1 MDQGQSK
8 SRQIMPIDA
17 YNVARCSSGKVMPSV
32 HKAPLNSLSLAFL
45 ASSLLFSGCGDKPAP
60 KSAEPAAA
68 AVKPAE
74 PAIPAEIQAAAEGS
88 LGSETTVLAYGDLA
102 KTGTQQILIAN
113 VVPKTPKENITG
125 TIVSRA
131 AIVENQKGQWVQIF
145 LCDEHLKNS
154 KGYLGMTPI
163 EPVTAWRIQHEQDPV
178 KGLTVYFTPVKGM
191 PDAHVLPI
199 GVQWNPK
206 TKRYQSLDR
215 SYQQFLLESPA
226 LSNVRTRLQ

>member
-1 MDQGQSK
+1 MDLARAK
-8 SRQIMPIDA
+8 SRQIMLIDA
-17 YNVARCSSGKVMPSV
+17 YNVARCSSGKVMLSV
-32 HKAPLNSLSLAFL
+32 HKTLRSVLVPSTLIC
-45 ASSLLFSGCGDKPAP
+45 SLLYVGCGNTPAP
-60 KSAEPAAA
+60 KPAEQAAEP
-68 AVKPAE
+68 KPAE
-74 PAIPAEIQAAAEGS
+74 PAIPPDIQSAAEGS

-102 KTGTQQILIAN
+102 KTGTQQVLIAN
-113 VVPKTPKENITG
+113 VLPKTPKDNITG

-131 AIVENQKGQWVQIF
+131 AIVEKQGTNWVQIF

-163 EPVTAWRIQHEQDPV
+163 EPVAAWRIQHEQDPV
-178 KGLTVYFTPVKGM
+178 KGLTVYLTPVKGM

-215 SYQQFLLESPA
+215 SYQQFLMESAA

>member
-1 MDQGQSK
+1 MMNSVRKPLGSLAVLFLL
-8 SRQIMPIDA
+8 PFL
-17 YNVARCSSGKVMPSV
+17 VSSGCE
-32 HKAPLNSLSLAFL
+32 N
-45 ASSLLFSGCGDKPAP
+45 KPAP
-60 KSAEPAAA
+60 KPSEPAAA
-68 AVKPAE
+68 LKAAE
-74 PAIPAEIQAAAEGS
+74 PAVPPEMQAAAEGS

-113 VVPKTPKENITG
+113 VLPKTPKDNITG

-131 AIVENQKGQWVQIF
+131 AIIEKQGSGWMQIF
-145 LCDEHLKNS
+145 LCDEYLKNS

-163 EPVTAWRIQHEQDPV
+163 GPVSGWRIQHEQDPV
-178 KGLTVYFTPVKGM
+178 KGLIVYLTPVKGIA
-191 PDAHVLPI
+191 DAHVLPI

-215 SYQQFLLESPA
+215 TYQQFLLESPQ

>member
-1 MDQGQSK
+1 MDLGQSK
-8 SRQIMPIDA
+8 SRQIMETNA

-32 HKAPLNSLSLAFL
+32 HKILCSSLLLAFL
-45 ASSLLFSGCGDKPAP
+45 SSPMLFSGCGNAPTPKPAEQTEAP
-60 KSAEPAAA
+60 KPI
-68 AVKPAE
+68 E
-74 PAIPAEIQAAAEGS
+74 PAIPPDIQSAAEGS

-113 VVPKTPKENITG
+113 VLPKTPKDNITG

-131 AIVENQKGQWVQIF
+131 AIVEKQGTNWVQIF

-163 EPVTAWRIQHEQDPV
+163 DPVTAWRVQHEQDPV
-178 KGLTVYFTPVKGM
+178 KGLTVYLTPVKGM
-191 PDAHVLPI
+191 PDTHVLPI

-215 SYQQFLLESPA
+215 SYQQFLVESPA

>member
-1 MDQGQSK
+1 MDLGQSK
-8 SRQIMPIDA
+8 SRQMMQINA

-32 HKAPLNSLSLAFL
+32 HKTLWSSLLLAVL
-45 ASSLLFSGCGDKPAP
+45 SPSLLFSGCGNAPAP
-60 KSAEPAAA
+60 KPAEQTEAL
-68 AVKPAE
+68 KPAE
-74 PAIPAEIQAAAEGS
+74 PAIPADIQSAAEGS

-113 VVPKTPKENITG
+113 VLPKTPKENITG

-131 AIVENQKGQWVQIF
+131 AIVEKQNTGWMQIF

-215 SYQQFLLESPA
+215 TYQQFLLESPA

>member
-1 MDQGQSK
+1 M
-8 SRQIMPIDA
+8 SRQIMSIHA
-17 YNVARCSSGKVMPSV
+17 YNAARCSSGKVMISV
-32 HKAPLNSLSLAFL
+32 RRPLACRPVIFLLLPFFLSA
-45 ASSLLFSGCGDKPAP
+45 GCENKPAP
-60 KSAEPAAA
+60 RPSESAAA
-68 AVKPAE
+68 AQPAE
-74 PAIPAEIQAAAEGS
+74 PAIPAEIQSAAEGS
-88 LGSETTVLAYGDLA
+88 LGSETSVLVYGDLA

-113 VVPKTPKENITG
+113 VLPKTPKDNITG

-131 AIVENQKGQWVQIF
+131 AIVEKQTGNWVQIF
-145 LCDEHLKNS
+145 LCDQYLKNS

-178 KGLTVYFTPVKGM
+178 RGLTVYFTPVKGVA
-191 PDAHVLPI
+191 DAHVLPI

-215 SYQQFLLESPA
+215 SYQQFLVESPA